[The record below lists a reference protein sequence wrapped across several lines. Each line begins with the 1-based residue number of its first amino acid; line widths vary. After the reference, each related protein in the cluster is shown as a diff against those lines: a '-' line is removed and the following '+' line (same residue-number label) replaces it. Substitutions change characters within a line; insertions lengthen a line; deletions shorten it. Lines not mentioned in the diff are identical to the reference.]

1 MHPKDAVALAVLL
14 YRQGIIKILRRDRVA
29 RKDELLPEIE
39 PILPPFNS
47 RGFDA
52 LSLIQHHLRKTL
64 RKVIL
69 FHDGLDVIFG
79 SIPLHKRKFLPFLAP
94 YIFLYLFHG

>member
-1 MHPKDAVALAVLL
+1 MHPKDAVAFAVRL
-14 YRQGIIKILRRDRVA
+14 YRQCIIEILRRNRIT
-29 RKDELLPEIE
+29 RKDELLAKIE
-39 PILPPFNS
+39 PIFPPFNPC
-47 RGFDA
+47 GFDA
-52 LSLIQHHLRKTL
+52 LRLIQHHFRKAL
-64 RKVIL
+64 WKVIL